1 MAILWMDGFDHYGT
15 GSAGVTKMLD
25 GVWAAHINSTI
36 DTSRSR
42 TGIASLKLIAGYQVS
57 GEGSRRAFPGNTKPV
72 VGVGYAMWMD
82 KLIDYNYTQQLFVIS
97 NASNNARIS
106 ISMDTTGRAAVHQ
119 GAVNTPAVYTAA
131 APTFIAGAWQFIE
144 ARFDVAGAV
153 ELRVN
158 GVTIFSISGLTLA
171 STGNFAQFTVGPKYV
186 YKDGVSVYTGETFW
200 IDDLFAWD
208 TTGPFNNDFIGDRRV
223 RAYYP
228 DSDTAVSGMT
238 PFGQAYGY
246 QCIDETVP
254 NDETD
259 YLLSATPTGS
269 PPTPIVSEF
278 GIQPIDIEVAGI
290 SAVQTYTRMRKTDA
304 GDCNIQVGMVSG
316 ASVANGVDR
325 PITTQWTYWQDV
337 LEFDP
342 ATGAPWTKA
351 ALDAAKLRI
360 ARTL

>member
-25 GVWAAHINSTI
+25 GVWAEHNNSTI

-42 TGIASLKLIAGYQVS
+42 TGIASLKLIAGYQNT
-57 GEGSRRAFPGNTKPV
+57 GQGSRRAFPGNTKSV

-82 KLIDYNYTQQLFVIS
+82 KLPDYNYSQQLFVIS
-97 NASNNARIS
+97 NTSNQARIA
-106 ISMDTTGRAAVHQ
+106 ISMDTTGRATVHQ
-119 GAVNTPAVYTAA
+119 GPVSGPVLYTAG

-158 GVTIFSISGLTLA
+158 GVSIFSLSGLA
-171 STGNFAQFTVGPKYV
+171 MANTGNFAQVTVGPRSMIV
-186 YKDGVSVYTGETFW
+186 GGSTYKGENFW
-200 IDDLFAWD
+200 IDDLFSWD
-208 TTGPFNNDFIGDRRV
+208 NSGSYNNDFVGDRRV

-228 DSDTAVSGMT
+228 DSDTAVAGMT

-259 YLLSATPTGS
+259 YLLSATPTGV